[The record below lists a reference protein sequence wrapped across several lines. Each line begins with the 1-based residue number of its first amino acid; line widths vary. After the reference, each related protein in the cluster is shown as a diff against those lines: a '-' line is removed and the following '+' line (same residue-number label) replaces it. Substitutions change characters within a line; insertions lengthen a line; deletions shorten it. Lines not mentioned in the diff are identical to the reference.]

1 MEKLRYIAYA
11 RKSTEEDERQALSIS
26 SQKDN
31 IYKRF
36 GKELNIIDCFEESMS
51 ASEPYKRPILQ
62 KILDMID
69 NGEADG
75 IVAWHADRL
84 SRNEIDASAI
94 SYRIRKGVIKD
105 LKLVS
110 GITFENT
117 PDGIMMLQFSMSQS
131 QYFSAKLSKDIR
143 RGNEKK
149 RELGQL
155 TGKAQEGYLNQRI
168 HGKAIVIKDPVRFPL
183 IRKAFDLYLTGE
195 YSVNSILTI
204 MNEDW
209 GFRTVKR
216 NKTGDVPISR
226 TSLYNIFRNVRNA
239 GLVPDPYDSEKL
251 YKADFPPMITMEEY
265 DKVQVLLGRK
275 GLPRLASRK
284 QFAMRGFIRCG
295 DCGCLIT
302 AEDKKKQLKSG
313 KINLHTYYHCTGK
326 RKGCTQKSIY
336 IKEDELYKDVL
347 NLLDNYEL
355 VPKLYDW
362 AMDAFR
368 EMAEQE
374 ANERN
379 NVQTMQNNTITSV
392 QSQLDKLLDM
402 VTRGLITE
410 DDYKDKNIALKTK
423 LKSLQ
428 EEQATTA
435 YRVRNWYE
443 VATDT
448 FEKLTYAG
456 EKFVSGDLGNKK
468 DILLAIGQNPILM
481 DGKLEITPNEWL
493 IPVRNTAKRLR
504 VELEK
509 VRTLPEQMKKTS
521 EEAICQ
527 EWCRER
533 DSNPRR
539 RSRLIYSQMCLT
551 TSLSLHGADGGI
563 RTHDPLFTKQP
574 L

>member
-36 GKELNIIDCFEESMS
+36 GKELNIIDCLEESMS
-51 ASEPYKRPILQ
+51 ASEPYKRPVLQ

-69 NGEADG
+69 RGEADG

-149 RELGQL
+149 RQLGQL
-155 TGKAQEGYLNQRI
+155 TGRAHEGYLNQ
-168 HGKAIVIKDPVRFPL
+168 HVQGMAVVVKDPVRFPL

-209 GFRTVKR
+209 GYRTVKR
-216 NKTGDVPISR
+216 NKTGDVPLSR

-239 GLVPDPYDSEKL
+239 GLVPDPYDPERF
-251 YKADFPPMITMEEY
+251 YKGDFPAMITMEEY
-265 DKVQVLLGRK
+265 DKVQILLGRK

-284 QFAMRGFIRCG
+284 QFALRGFIRCG
-295 DCGCLIT
+295 DCDCLIT
-302 AEDKKKQLKSG
+302 AQSKKKQLIDG
-313 KINLHTYYHCTGK
+313 NVRIHTYYHCTGK
-326 RKGCTQKSIY
+326 RKGCTQKSTY
-336 IKEDELYKDVL
+336 IKEDDLYKDVL
-347 NLLDNYEL
+347 NLLDDYEL

-368 EMAEQE
+368 DMAEQE
-374 ANERN
+374 VEGRN
-379 NVQTMQNNTITSV
+379 KTQAMQNNTITSV
-392 QSQLDKLLDM
+392 QAQLDKLLDM
-402 VTRGLITE
+402 VTRGLIAE
-410 DDYKDKNIALKTK
+410 DDYKTKNIALRAD
-423 LKSLQ
+423 LKRLQ
-428 EEQATTA
+428 DEQSETA

-443 VATDT
+443 IATDT

-481 DGKLEITPNEWL
+481 NGKLEITPNEWL
-493 IPVRNTAKRLR
+493 IPVRNNAKRLR
-504 VELEK
+504 AELEK
-509 VRTLPEQMKKTS
+509 VRTLPEQMKKAS

-527 EWCRER
+527 EWCTVLHKVRTM
-533 DSNPRR
+533 
-539 RSRLIYSQMCLT
+539 LLGYST
-551 TSLSLHGADGGI
+551 V
-563 RTHDPLFTKQP
+563 
-574 L
+574 